1 MLASSLVA
9 RLGKRRAQLV
19 HGEHGPAT
27 SDGLVLCGGLM
38 LCCVGFREGEQG
50 RCLRARPGMLCAAGF
65 AFLLC
70 VGMLL
75 VRGLRL
81 FGWTRADRGFRFRTY
96 ISKGELVLIS
106 SKGRYALRLAVC
118 VAQAGPDAKV
128 SLREVAEHEELSL
141 KYLEQIARPMV
152 SAGLLTSVRGKGGGY
167 RLSRDP
173 HEILAGDVLRA
184 VEGTTVT
191 CASLEG
197 PEPCHRAGV
206 CTTVRFWAGLDEVI
220 ENYVD
225 GVTVGDLADA
235 PQPHIQLADAA
246 PAES

>member
-1 MLASSLVA
+1 M
-9 RLGKRRAQLV
+9 K
-19 HGEHGPAT
+19 
-27 SDGLVLCGGLM
+27 
-38 LCCVGFREGEQG
+38 
-50 RCLRARPGMLCAAGF
+50 
-65 AFLLC
+65 
-70 VGMLL
+70 
-75 VRGLRL
+75 
-81 FGWTRADRGFRFRTY
+81 
-96 ISKGELVLIS
+96 IST
-106 SKGRYALRLAVC
+106 KGRYALRMLVD
-118 VAQAGPDAKV
+118 VAQHQSSGTVTLK
-128 SLREVAEHEELSL
+128 EIAERQGISK

-184 VEGTTVT
+184 VEGTTVPVT

-197 PEPCHRAGV
+197 PEPCHRASV

>member
-1 MLASSLVA
+1 MKVS
-9 RLGKRRAQLV
+9 
-19 HGEHGPAT
+19 T
-27 SDGLVLCGGLM
+27 
-38 LCCVGFREGEQG
+38 
-50 RCLRARPGMLCAAGF
+50 
-65 AFLLC
+65 
-70 VGMLL
+70 
-75 VRGLRL
+75 
-81 FGWTRADRGFRFRTY
+81 
-96 ISKGELVLIS
+96 
-106 SKGRYALRLAVC
+106 KGRYALRLMI
-118 VAQAGPDAKV
+118 D
-128 SLREVAEHEELSL
+128 LAEHDRGDYIPLKEISARQNVSV

-184 VEGTTVT
+184 VEGTTVPVT

-197 PEPCHRAGV
+197 PEPCHRASV

>member
-1 MLASSLVA
+1 M
-9 RLGKRRAQLV
+9 
-19 HGEHGPAT
+19 
-27 SDGLVLCGGLM
+27 
-38 LCCVGFREGEQG
+38 
-50 RCLRARPGMLCAAGF
+50 
-65 AFLLC
+65 
-70 VGMLL
+70 
-75 VRGLRL
+75 
-81 FGWTRADRGFRFRTY
+81 
-96 ISKGELVLIS
+96 LIS

-152 SAGLLTSVRGKGGGY
+152 SAGLLTSVRGKGGWY

-184 VEGTTVT
+184 VEGTTVPVT

-197 PEPCHRAGV
+197 PEPCHRASV

>member
-1 MLASSLVA
+1 MVRQRVTGLCFAVA
-9 RLGKRRAQLV
+9 RCFAARAF
-19 HGEHGPAT
+19 AKA
-27 SDGLVLCGGLM
+27 SKGGA
-38 LCCVGFREGEQG
+38 F
-50 RCLRARPGMLCAAGF
+50 ARGPGMLCAVGF

-70 VGMLL
+70 AGMLL
-75 VRGLRL
+75 ARGLRL

-152 SAGLLTSVRGKGGGY
+152 SAGLLASVRGKGGGY

-184 VEGTTVT
+184 VEGTKVPVT

-197 PEPCHRAGV
+197 PEPCHRASV

>member
-1 MLASSLVA
+1 M
-9 RLGKRRAQLV
+9 
-19 HGEHGPAT
+19 
-27 SDGLVLCGGLM
+27 
-38 LCCVGFREGEQG
+38 
-50 RCLRARPGMLCAAGF
+50 
-65 AFLLC
+65 
-70 VGMLL
+70 
-75 VRGLRL
+75 
-81 FGWTRADRGFRFRTY
+81 
-96 ISKGELVLIS
+96 LIS

-118 VAQAGPDAKV
+118 VAQ
-128 SLREVAEHEELSL
+128 AEHEELSL

-184 VEGTTVT
+184 VEGTTVPVT

>member
-1 MLASSLVA
+1 MIKITAPRGLLKQRLAAAKVIRGSREVA
-9 RLGKRRAQLV
+9 LPAQY
-19 HGEHGPAT
+19 
-27 SDGLVLCGGLM
+27 
-38 LCCVGFREGEQG
+38 F
-50 RCLRARPGMLCAAGF
+50 RARF
-65 AFLLC
+65 AVVWLDE
-70 VGMLL
+70 
-75 VRGLRL
+75 
-81 FGWTRADRGFRFRTY
+81 RADRGFRFRTY

-184 VEGTTVT
+184 VEGTTVPVT

-197 PEPCHRAGV
+197 PEPCHRASV

>member
-1 MLASSLVA
+1 MKVS
-9 RLGKRRAQLV
+9 
-19 HGEHGPAT
+19 
-27 SDGLVLCGGLM
+27 
-38 LCCVGFREGEQG
+38 
-50 RCLRARPGMLCAAGF
+50 
-65 AFLLC
+65 
-70 VGMLL
+70 
-75 VRGLRL
+75 
-81 FGWTRADRGFRFRTY
+81 TR
-96 ISKGELVLIS
+96 
-106 SKGRYALRLAVC
+106 GRYALRMMLDIATNDHGEPVRIKDIAARQDIS
-118 VAQAGPDAKV
+118 V
-128 SLREVAEHEELSL
+128 

-184 VEGTTVT
+184 VEGTTVPVT

-197 PEPCHRAGV
+197 PEPCHRASV